1 MRHADERILG
11 ARRPPGPPV
20 MIRGVGAPPPA
31 SGGPRKPAA
40 SGGFRL
46 PGADSAAPSGIAAA
60 AAIGTPSMLALQELP
75 DPHLADREAR
85 RRGQDILEALAA
97 LQRALLG
104 AGPLDPDSL
113 ARLAENVPQ
122 ASDPALRAAVAAL
135 VLRARIEGARLEA
148 RHQEPGRA
156 R

>member
-1 MRHADERILG
+1 
-11 ARRPPGPPV
+11 

-31 SGGPRKPAA
+31 AGGPRRLPEA
-40 SGGFRL
+40 GGFRL
-46 PGADSAAPSGIAAA
+46 PRADPAATPGVAGAS
-60 AAIGTPSMLALQELP
+60 AIGTPSMLALQEMP

-85 RRGQDILEALAA
+85 RRGQDILAALAA

-104 AGPLDPDSL
+104 AGPLDPETL
-113 ARLAENVPQ
+113 ARLAQDVPQ

-148 RHQEPGRA
+148 IRPAPAPDSRSS
-156 R
+156 

>member
-1 MRHADERILG
+1 
-11 ARRPPGPPV
+11 

-31 SGGPRKPAA
+31 VGGPRKPAA
-40 SGGFRL
+40 AGGFRL
-46 PGADSAAPSGIAAA
+46 PGGETTAASGIAGTAA
-60 AAIGTPSMLALQELP
+60 VGTPSMLALQELP

-104 AGPLDPDSL
+104 AGPLDPEGL

-122 ASDPALRAAVAAL
+122 AADPALRAAVSAL

-148 RHQEPGRA
+148 ARA

>member
-1 MRHADERILG
+1 
-11 ARRPPGPPV
+11 
-20 MIRGVGAPPPA
+20 MIRGVGASPPA
-31 SGGPRKPAA
+31 AGSPRRQAEA
-40 SGGFRL
+40 GGFRL
-46 PGADSAAPSGIAAA
+46 PRADSGATSGVAGA
-60 AAIGTPSMLALQELP
+60 AAIGTPGMLALQEMP

-85 RRGQDILEALAA
+85 RRGQDILAALAE

-104 AGPLDPDSL
+104 AGPLDADAL

-148 RHQEPGRA
+148 A
-156 R
+156 CAKAT